1 MNKPVEN
8 GREGTMFIYSEI
20 KLKELD
26 EEIPVT
32 TTKESQHLFYHKSP
46 ANKTIYKIHA
56 RNPVTHKTHL
66 KPD

>member
-1 MNKPVEN
+1 MAEKVLCL
-8 GREGTMFIYSEI
+8 IYSEI

>member
-1 MNKPVEN
+1 
-8 GREGTMFIYSEI
+8 MFIYSEI